1 MSQIIIVAVLLGFGI
16 AVVVG
21 LFLLNRSK
29 APGGSK
35 DSSTDASTADAPH
48 NSSSDGGGGD
58 GGGD

>member
-16 AVVVG
+16 AVIVG

-29 APGGSK
+29 TPGSSK
-35 DSSTDASTADAPH
+35 DSSNDAPTGDASH
-48 NSSSDGGGGD
+48 HSSGDGGGD

>member
-16 AVVVG
+16 AVIVG

-29 APGGSK
+29 TPGSSK
-35 DSSTDASTADAPH
+35 DSSKDAPTGDASH
-48 NSSSDGGGGD
+48 HSSGDGGGD